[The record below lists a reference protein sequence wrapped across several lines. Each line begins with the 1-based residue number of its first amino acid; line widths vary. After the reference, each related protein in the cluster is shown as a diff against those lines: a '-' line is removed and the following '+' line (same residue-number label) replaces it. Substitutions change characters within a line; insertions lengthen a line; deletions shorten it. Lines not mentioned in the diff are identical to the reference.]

1 MSKTSVEDGNVRNT
15 ELPVNDLSPAM
26 NKRLRMKTDLVILPL
41 IVITSTLAFLDKVRQ
56 SKSLVFLRLTAT
68 RMEWHTPR
76 CME

>member
-15 ELPVNDLSPAM
+15 ELPVDDLTPAM

-41 IVITSTLAFLDKVRQ
+41 IVITSTLAFLDKVC
-56 SKSLVFLRLTAT
+56 SSDSLIRLRLTPI
-68 RMEWHTPR
+68 RMEWHTQQ